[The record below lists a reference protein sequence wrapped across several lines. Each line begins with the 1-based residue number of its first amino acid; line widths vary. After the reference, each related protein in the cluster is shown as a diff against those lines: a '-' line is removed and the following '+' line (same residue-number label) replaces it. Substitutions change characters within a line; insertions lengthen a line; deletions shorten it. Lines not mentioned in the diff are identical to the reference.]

1 MNRRIITINESASVF
16 DAINYFHIKKV
27 SCLPVVNES
36 GSPVGIISWRD
47 IIDTLAKQMLKKRQA

>member
-1 MNRRIITINESASVF
+1 MNRRLITINESASVF
-16 DAINYFHIKKV
+16 EAINCFHLKKV